1 VRNHKK
7 RKRKRMKLTRE
18 KLEKMANVE
27 IQTVDISTLTDLKNI
42 EINTFWS
49 VEKNYRHLRIR
60 RRISI

>member
-1 VRNHKK
+1 MRNHKK

>member
-1 VRNHKK
+1 
-7 RKRKRMKLTRE
+7 MKLTRE